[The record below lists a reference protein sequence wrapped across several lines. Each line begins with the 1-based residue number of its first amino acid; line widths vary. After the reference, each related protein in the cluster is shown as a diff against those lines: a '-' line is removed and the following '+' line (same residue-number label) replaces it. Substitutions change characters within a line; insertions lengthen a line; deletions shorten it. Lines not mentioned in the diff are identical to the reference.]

1 MKLSPLPLALCIL
14 VGCSSSGDVTE
25 TYESGQ
31 MGSEAY
37 MLDGALKDGLWSTWH
52 ENGQMRAKG
61 QFKNG
66 KGEGLWIYWEED
78 GQLGA
83 TGQWK
88 EGRRDGR
95 WADWHENGAM
105 KSVGLVKNG
114 QREGLWTYWR
124 ENGVQQAEGPFVLDR
139 REGAW
144 TFWDEDH
151 DVKAAGMYAE
161 GQRVGDWHFAP
172 EGLREKKDAVRA
184 RAETLL
190 QLLRDEQWEDAADF
204 VLVDETTRRYLGI
217 SEGAGPEVRRE
228 KVARLYEGM
237 YGSRGPSSLPQFRY
251 GPGHVRSVRI
261 DPKDPDLAHVSYRHG
276 DLDGFEMRLAEG
288 EWYYS
293 FE

>member
-1 MKLSPLPLALCIL
+1 VKNSPIILVLCIL
-14 VGCSSSGDVTE
+14 AGCASAGNVRE
-25 TYESGQ
+25 THASGQ
-31 MGSEAY
+31 MKAEGY
-37 MLDGALKDGLWSTWH
+37 MLDEGLRDGLWSIWH
-52 ENGQMRAKG
+52 ENGPMRAKG

-66 KGEGLWIYWEED
+66 KGEGLWFHWEED
-78 GQLGA
+78 GKLGA
-83 TGQWK
+83 TGKWTQ
-88 EGRRDGR
+88 GRRHGR
-95 WADWHENGAM
+95 WADWYENGAR
-105 KSVGLVKNG
+105 KSEGQLKNG
-114 QREGLWTYWR
+114 KREGLWTYWH

-144 TFWDEDH
+144 TFWDEDR

-161 GQRVGDWHFAP
+161 GQQVGDWSFAP

-190 QLLRDEQWEDAADF
+190 QLLRDEQWERAADL
-204 VLVDETTRRYLGI
+204 VWVDETTRRYLGI
-217 SEGAGPEVRRE
+217 SDGASPEVRRE
-228 KVARLYEGM
+228 KVARFYEGM
-237 YGSRGPSSLPQFRY
+237 YGNRGPSSLPQHRY
-251 GPGHVRSVRI
+251 TPGPVRSVRI